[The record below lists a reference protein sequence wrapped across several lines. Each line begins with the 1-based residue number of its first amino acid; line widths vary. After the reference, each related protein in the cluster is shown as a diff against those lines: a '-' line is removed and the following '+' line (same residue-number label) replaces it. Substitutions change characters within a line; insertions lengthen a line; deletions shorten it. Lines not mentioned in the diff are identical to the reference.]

1 MKKLTIQNPVI
12 SNGDLEKIRNISIGN
27 FKSETIKILYPVEK
41 GLNGLEDALEDVID
55 QISKAIDR
63 GTNIIILSDRGVNKE
78 FAPIPCLLVCS
89 YVHHQMNRLRKRS
102 FFDIIIE
109 SAEPREPHH
118 FATLFGY
125 GASAINP
132 YMVNEIIR
140 MQVTEGFVTG
150 MTEDQAVN
158 NFNKAIGTGIIKVMN
173 KIGIS
178 TLHSYQRVSDL

>member
-1 MKKLTIQNPVI
+1 M
-12 SNGDLEKIRNISIGN
+12 S
-27 FKSETIKILYPVEK
+27 VE
-41 GLNGLEDALEDVID
+41 
-55 QISKAIDR
+55 KAIDS
-63 GTNIIILSDRGVNKE
+63 GANIIILSDRGVNQE
-78 FAPIPCLLVCS
+78 NAPIPSLLACS
-89 YVHHQMNRLRKRS
+89 YVNHQMNRLRKRS

-140 MQVTEGFVTG
+140 MQVKEGFIEN
-150 MTEDQAVN
+150 MDEDAAVE
-158 NFNKAIGTGIIKVMN
+158 NFNKAIGKGLLKIMN

-178 TLHSYQRVSDL
+178 TLHSYRGSQIFEIVGFNSKFVQSIFIYWLLELKVWDYMKLKKKSISDIKMLTLIIKLIIS